1 MANAE
6 AALTGTR
13 DAAGFA
19 DAAAAAAADV
29 DPIADVR
36 GSRPYKREMV
46 RVFVERALHRASA
59 AEDR

>member
-1 MANAE
+1 MTNAE
-6 AALTGTR
+6 AALLGTR
-13 DAAGFA
+13 DDDGFA
-19 DAAAAAAADV
+19 AAAAAAAADV

-46 RVFVERALHRASA
+46 RVFVKRALHRAST